1 MSSDFKN
8 GDRVRWNT
16 PQGETH
22 GVVQRKETKTVT
34 VGGTKLNGSEDD
46 PVYIVKSDKTG
57 KHAGHKVSG
66 LKRAS

>member
-8 GDRVRWNT
+8 GDKVRWNT

-22 GVVQRKETKTVT
+22 GVVIRQETTTVT
-34 VGGTKLNGSEDD
+34 VGGTKLKGSEED

-57 KHAGHKVSG
+57 KEAGHKASG
-66 LKRAS
+66 LKRGS